1 MVESYATELK
11 YAPYVQ
17 VRHYLTLADMYTSTI
32 SFKIIHLDT
41 VTRIITFTATKY
53 FQQLQF
59 TTWLM
64 VLLGSTTFGAC
75 FYTSNNEGFGG
86 ILFSFF

>member
-11 YAPYVQ
+11 YAPYVE
-17 VRHYLTLADMYTSTI
+17 VCHYLTLADMYISTI
-32 SFKIIHLDT
+32 SLKIIHLDI

-59 TTWLM
+59 TT
-64 VLLGSTTFGAC
+64 
-75 FYTSNNEGFGG
+75 
-86 ILFSFF
+86 